1 MDILN
6 RFKDSKT
13 YRDPDLLAVV
23 AAVRE
28 LDTRLAGL
36 ETPTPTPTQPAPAP
50 PVAPVVEPVPVVE
63 VEPEPGVEPEPL
75 LPGIEETEPEKPV
88 NLEEL
93 TWHELQRLAR
103 IKKLDVY
110 GKNKREVIRAI
121 RAER

>member
-23 AAVRE
+23 AAV
-28 LDTRLAGL
+28 LLLNTRLKGL
-36 ETPTPTPTQPAPAP
+36 ETPTQPAPAP